1 MFKEDAFV
9 DRIMKF
15 EIYDRV
21 QTFELMLAMFIVC
34 GVAVIVIDIIDEIT
48 KEKTDELRN
57 KSIRNKRTDNTELY

>member
-48 KEKTDELRN
+48 KEKTDE
-57 KSIRNKRTDNTELY
+57 